1 MNSPRQVICY
11 VISMGRLQGMVA
23 SMSRIPTFRRRF
35 MNLVKVLY
43 IEALQTGASGNR
55 AGGILKPDRD
65 QTGKL
70 DRVVVDRTTTLYMDV
85 V

>member
-1 MNSPRQVICY
+1 
-11 VISMGRLQGMVA
+11 
-23 SMSRIPTFRRRF
+23 MSRIPTFRRRF

-43 IEALQTGASGNR
+43 IEALEMGASGNR
-55 AGGILKPDRD
+55 AGGILKPNRD

-70 DRVVVDRTTTLYMDV
+70 DQVEDRTETPDMDV